1 MELNNMTNK
10 PQVKIVN
17 AETGEE
23 IIRDANAEELAQMK
37 IDEADSLARQA
48 KAEAEVSAKAALAA
62 AKQAAQDK
70 LKGLGLTDLEIAAIT
85 GA

>member
-1 MELNNMTNK
+1 M
-10 PQVKIVN
+10 KIVVDCS
-17 AETGEE
+17 TGEQTEVALTEEE
-23 IIRDANAEELAQMK
+23 IAQFETDRISAEKEAKAREAEEA
-37 IDEADSLARQA
+37 AR
-48 KAEAEVSAKAALAA
+48 AA